1 MSQTIIA
8 TYEDG
13 VLKPAEPLD
22 LAPQSAVK
30 LTIEELPK
38 PLEARPSKEEILALL
53 ERMSK
58 QSKDFSSAP
67 HMTRDEL
74 HERR

>member
-1 MSQTIIA
+1 MSQVVTA
-8 TYEDG
+8 VYEDG
-13 VLKPAEPLD
+13 VLKPAEPLN
-22 LAPQSAVK
+22 LAPHTTVQ
-30 LTIEELPK
+30 LTIEELPHDAG
-38 PLEARPSKEEILALL
+38 PPTAEEKLAMLQQMF
-53 ERMSK
+53 R

>member
-1 MSQTIIA
+1 MSQVVTA
-8 TYEDG
+8 VYEDG
-13 VLKPAEPLD
+13 VLKPVEPLA
-22 LAPQSAVK
+22 LAPHTTVQ

-38 PLEARPSKEEILALL
+38 EAGPLTNEEKLVMLQRL
-53 ERMSK
+53 WSQTK
-58 QSKDFSSAP
+58 VHGAP